1 MNANGQVELL
11 DKGIL
16 RLFDDTINESGNDL
30 DNLFNELTLH
40 GGYAASLLFGG
51 VVLKKANRI
60 INSVR
65 LVSPGDKVDCIFK
78 DGEAKAT
85 IDKVKSEV

>member
-11 DKGIL
+11 DKGIF
-16 RLFDDTINESGNDL
+16 RLIDDKINEAGNDL
-30 DNLFNELTLH
+30 DNLFNDLTLH

-51 VVLKKANRI
+51 VVLKKADRI
-60 INSVR
+60 VNSVR
-65 LVSPGDKVDCIFK
+65 IVSPGDEVDCVFK

-85 IDKVKSEV
+85 IDEVKSEV